1 MAETTKNQTAQPGH
15 MTQAE
20 RESSRKGGFTSIFI
34 KRPVLTIMFSVSLLI
49 IGLMAYS
56 GMGVGLFPNIDVP
69 YVLVQ
74 TTLPGASSEEMETS
88 VSKIIEESVNQIEG
102 IDELTSQSMEGTSLV
117 IVKFDMDKDRDV
129 AAQEVRDKVDLITND
144 LPDGTNP
151 PVILKLDADAMA
163 VLNVVVS
170 GDRDIIELTEIAK
183 KKVKEN
189 IENIRGVGSVGIV
202 GGREREVHIIVNP
215 FKLYSLGLPIKSVKD
230 ALKDQNIETPGG
242 RVEQKHQEYT
252 LRVLGRV
259 DKVADF
265 NDIFVARKNGTSI
278 KISDI
283 GYAEDSGEYDREST
297 YLNGR
302 RAVTLEVKK
311 QSGTNTLAVIQGV
324 KDKLEVI
331 KQTLPQDI
339 EIALMLDQSGTIRA
353 SVNTVLE
360 HLILG
365 GILAGVMVLI
375 FMGSLRSTFIAFLA
389 MPISIVGSFTFMK
402 MMGFTIDSMT
412 LLGLTVAVGIVID
425 DAIVMLE
432 NIYRHMEKYNKSPL
446 QAALDGSREI
456 TSTVIA
462 TTLSILVIFLPLAY
476 MGGIVGRVV
485 SSYGMTVVFAIALS
499 GVVALT
505 LTPMLC
511 AKMLKKKEGQSKFD
525 KMVDNINDSLA
536 DAYIPMLD
544 WSIKHRKTM
553 VVLSVLCVL
562 SLVPMMRIVGG
573 EFFPQDD
580 SGKIQINIEAPVG
593 TSYQDTQTILRQIEQ
608 DVRRMPYVKD
618 VLISAGVGEGS
629 FSNSNP
635 SNSGQ
640 VRFELED
647 RKGRKGITTAKYLQL
662 TRELMKKYEGLKTS
676 SYIVSDGPGGRKD
689 VQFRISG
696 PDVAQLANYGNAVLD
711 KLRQDPRFIDL
722 DLSLD
727 LAKPEYRVVIN
738 REKAHNMGVNVADI
752 ASGLRTMVGG
762 EDDITKYKEGDEL
775 YEVRIRVGEE
785 YRDTKEAVSA
795 LMIPAKVNGQ
805 EAIVRLDSVANIEE
819 GLGPSQIDRYNRQRQ
834 ITVEANLNGIDMRSA
849 LGIVKQAYDSLG
861 ASAEYTGG
869 NSGSAKEMARM
880 FQSFLLAFALAFLFK
895 YMILAAQFENY
906 SHPVAIIVSLPLT
919 IPFAVF
925 SLLITGQTLNIYSL
939 LGLFMLI
946 GVVSKN
952 AILQTDYTDQ
962 LRARGYG
969 CTNAILQANRVRLR
983 PILMTTLTL
992 IVGVVPM
999 LISNGEGAESRR
1011 SLAIV
1016 IVGGQALSL
1025 LVTLLMTPVTY
1036 ILVDKWAAWINWKL
1050 RGVPIPQDKDQA
1062 VILPEVPAD

>member
-1 MAETTKNQTAQPGH
+1 MQEKEQQATRQTEQKKGF
-15 MTQAE
+15 
-20 RESSRKGGFTSIFI
+20 SSFFI
-34 KRPVLTIMFSVSLLI
+34 RRPVLTIMCSLALVI
-49 IGLMAYS
+49 LGLMAYNS
-56 GMGVGLFPNIDVP
+56 MGVGLYPNMDVP

-74 TTLPGASSEEMETS
+74 TTLSGASSEEMETS
-88 VSKIIEESVNQIEG
+88 VSKVIEESVNQIEG
-102 IDELTSQSMEGTSLV
+102 IDELNSQSTEGISLV
-117 IVKFDMDKDRDV
+117 VIKFDMDKDQDV

-144 LPDGTNP
+144 LPDGTDA
-151 PVILKLDADAMA
+151 PVIMKLDADAISI
-163 VLNVVVS
+163 LNVVVS

-189 IENIRGVGSVGIV
+189 IENTRGVGSVSIV
-202 GGREREVHIIVNP
+202 GGREREIHVIVNP
-215 FKLYSLGLPIKSVKD
+215 FKLYSLGLPITAVKS
-230 ALKDQNIETPGG
+230 ALQDQNVETPGG
-242 RVEQKHQEYT
+242 RVEQQHQEYT
-252 LRVLGRV
+252 LRVLGRIDNV
-259 DKVADF
+259 PAF

-297 YLNGR
+297 FLNGR

-324 KDKLEVI
+324 KDKLDQI
-331 KQTLPQDI
+331 KSTLPKDI
-339 EIALMLDQSGTIRA
+339 KISLMMDQSGTIQA

-365 GILAGVMVLI
+365 GILAGIMVLI

-389 MPISIVGSFTFMK
+389 MPISIIGSFLFMN

-432 NIYRHMEKYNKSPL
+432 NIFRHMEKYNKTPL

-476 MGGIVGRVV
+476 MSGIVGRVV

-499 GVVALT
+499 GIVALT

-511 AKMLKKKEGQSKFD
+511 AKMLKQGEKKTKLD
-525 KMVDNINDSLA
+525 HIVDAINQKLVNI
-536 DAYIPMLD
+536 YIPMLN
-544 WSIKHRKTM
+544 WSIHHRKTM
-553 VVLSVLCVL
+553 VLISVLCL
-562 SLVPMMRIVGG
+562 FALVPMLKIVGG
-573 EFFPQDD
+573 EFFPQED
-580 SGKIQINIEAPVG
+580 SGKIQINVEAPVG
-593 TSYQDTQTILRQIEQ
+593 TSYTDTQQILMQLEQ

-618 VLISAGVGEGS
+618 VLISAGVGSS
-629 FSNSNP
+629 FLDSNP
-635 SNSGQ
+635 SNQGH

-647 RKGRKGITTAKYLQL
+647 RKTRHGITTAKYLDL
-662 TRELMKKYEGLKTS
+662 TREMMKKYDGLKTS
-676 SYIVSDGPGGRKD
+676 SYIVSDGPGGLKD
-689 VQFRISG
+689 VEYRISG
-696 PDVAQLANYGNAVLD
+696 PDINKLTEYGNAVLD

-727 LAKPEYRVVIN
+727 LAKPEYRVIIN
-738 REKAHNMGVNVADI
+738 REKAHDMGVNVTDI
-752 ASGLRTMVGG
+752 ASALRTMVGG
-762 EDDITKYKEGDEL
+762 EDEVTKYKEGDEL

-795 LMIPAKVNGQ
+795 LMVPATIDGK
-805 EAIVRLDSVANIEE
+805 ETIVRLDSVATIEE
-819 GLGPSQIDRYNRQRQ
+819 GTGPSQIDRYNRQRE
-834 ITVEANLNGIDMRSA
+834 ITVEANLNGLDTRTAM
-849 LGIVKQAYDSLG
+849 GIIQQAYDSLDV
-861 ASAEYTGG
+861 SNEYTGG
-869 NSGSAKEMARM
+869 TSGSAKEMARM
-880 FQSFLLAFALAFLFK
+880 FQSFILAFVLAFLFK

-919 IPFAVF
+919 VPFAVF
-925 SLLITGQTLNIYSL
+925 SLLVTGQTLNIYSL

-969 CTNAILQANRVRLR
+969 RTDAILQANRVRLR

-992 IVGVVPM
+992 VVGVVPM

-1036 ILVDKWAAWINWKL
+1036 ILMDEFGDWINYKF
-1050 RGVPIPQDKDQA
+1050 RGIPYPEDKSKDT
-1062 VILPEVPAD
+1062 ILPEVPQED

>member
-1 MAETTKNQTAQPGH
+1 MAEQDKQ
-15 MTQAE
+15 QAAKE
-20 RESSRKGGFTSIFI
+20 AAAKGGFASVFI
-34 KRPVLTIMFSVSLLI
+34 KRPVLTIMCSLALVI
-49 IGLMAYS
+49 VGLMAYS
-56 GMGVGLFPNIDVP
+56 NMGVGLYPNVEVP

-74 TTLPGASSEEMETS
+74 TTLAGASSEEMETS

-102 IDELTSQSMEGTSLV
+102 IDELRSQSMEGTSLV
-117 IVKFDMDKDRDV
+117 VIKFDLEKDRDV

-144 LPDGTNP
+144 LPDGTDP
-151 PVILKLDADAMA
+151 PVIMKLDADSMP

-189 IENIRGVGSVGIV
+189 IENIRGVGSVSIV
-202 GGREREVHIIVNP
+202 GGREREIHIIVNP
-215 FKLYSLGLPIKSVKD
+215 FKLYSLGLPINKVKT
-230 ALKDQNIETPGG
+230 ALQDQNVETPGG
-242 RVEQKHQEYT
+242 RVEQQHQEYS
-252 LRVLGRV
+252 LRILGRIPN
-259 DKVADF
+259 VAAF
-265 NDIFVARKNGTSI
+265 NDIFIARKNGTSI

-297 YLNGR
+297 HLNGR

-324 KDKLEVI
+324 KDKLELI
-331 KQTLPQDI
+331 KTTLPKDI
-339 EIALMLDQSGTIRA
+339 HVSLMLDQSGTIRA

-365 GILAGVMVLI
+365 GFLAGVMVLI

-389 MPISIVGSFTFMK
+389 MPISIIGSFFFMN

-432 NIYRHMEKYNKSPL
+432 NIYRHMEKYDKTPL
-446 QAALDGSREI
+446 QAAFDGSREI
-456 TSTVIA
+456 TATVVA

-476 MGGIVGRVV
+476 MSGIVGRIV

-499 GVVALT
+499 GLVALT

-511 AKMLKKKEGQSKFD
+511 AKMLKKADGKSKFD
-525 KMVDNINDSLA
+525 KMVDSINDSLV
-536 DAYIPMLD
+536 DAYIPMLK
-544 WSIKHRKTM
+544 WSISHRKTM
-553 VVLSVLCVL
+553 VLLSVLCVL
-562 SLVPMMRIVGG
+562 SLVPMMKIVGG

-580 SGKIQINIEAPVG
+580 SGKIQISVEAPVG
-593 TSYQDTQTILRQIEQ
+593 TSYPDTQKILIQMEQ
-608 DVRRMPYVKD
+608 DIRRMPYVKD
-618 VLISAGVGEGS
+618 VLLSAGVGDSS
-629 FSNSNP
+629 FSNSSP
-635 SNSGQ
+635 SNKGHI
-640 VRFELED
+640 RFELQD
-647 RKGRKGITTAKYLQL
+647 RKTRKGITTAKYLEL
-662 TRELMKKYEGLKTS
+662 TRELMKKYDGLKTN
-676 SYIVSDGPGGRKD
+676 SYIVSDGPGSGSKEAE
-689 VQFRISG
+689 FRISG
-696 PDVAQLANYGNAVLD
+696 PDIDKLAEYGNAILD

-738 REKAHNMGVNVADI
+738 RDKAHNMGVNVADI
-752 ASGLRTMVGG
+752 ASALRTMVGG
-762 EDDITKYKEGDEL
+762 EDDITKYKEGDDL

-795 LMIPAKVNGQ
+795 LMVPASING
-805 EAIVRLDSVANIEE
+805 EDTIVRLDSVAAIEE
-819 GLGPSQIDRYNRQRQ
+819 GLGPSQIDRFNRQRQ
-834 ITVEANLNGIDMRSA
+834 ITVEANLNGIDTRTAM
-849 LGIVKQAYDSLG
+849 GIIKQAYDSLDV
-861 ASAEYTGG
+861 SNEYSGG
-869 NSGSAKEMARM
+869 TSGSAKEMGRM
-880 FQSFLLAFALAFLFK
+880 FQSFVIAFILAFLFK

-919 IPFAVF
+919 IPFAVL
-925 SLLITGQTLNIYSL
+925 SLLITGQTLNIFSL
-939 LGLFMLI
+939 LGLFMLV

-969 CTNAILQANRVRLR
+969 RTNAILQANRVRLR

-999 LISNGEGAESRR
+999 LVSNGEGAESRR

-1025 LVTLLMTPVTY
+1025 LITLLMTPVTY
-1036 ILVDKWAAWINWKL
+1036 ILVDKFGAWVNWKL
-1050 RGVPIPQDKDQA
+1050 RGIPIPADKDKD
-1062 VILPEVPAD
+1062 VILSEVAQD

>member
-1 MAETTKNQTAQPGH
+1 MQEQQNQQAAY
-15 MTQAE
+15 QAE
-20 RESSRKGGFTSIFI
+20 KKGGFTSIFI
-34 KRPVLTIMFSVSLLI
+34 KRPVLTIMCSLALVI
-49 IGLMAYS
+49 LGLMAYS
-56 GMGVGLFPNIDVP
+56 GMGVGLYPNMDVP

-74 TTLPGASSEEMETS
+74 TTLSGASSEEMETS

-102 IDELTSQSMEGTSLV
+102 IDELSSTSTEGVSLV
-117 IVKFDMDKDRDV
+117 MIKFDMDKDRDV
-129 AAQEVRDKVDLITND
+129 AAQEVRDKVDLVTND
-144 LPDGTNP
+144 LPDGTDAP
-151 PVILKLDADAMA
+151 IIMKLDADAIS

-170 GDRDIIELTEIAK
+170 GDRDIIDLTEIAK

-189 IENIRGVGSVGIV
+189 IENTRGVGSVTIV
-202 GGREREVHIIVNP
+202 GGREREVHVIVNP
-215 FKLYSLGLPIKSVKD
+215 FKLYSLGLPITAVKS
-230 ALKDQNIETPGG
+230 ALQDQNVETPGG
-242 RVEQKHQEYT
+242 RVEQQHQEYT
-252 LRVLGRV
+252 LRVLGRIDNV
-259 DKVADF
+259 PAF
-265 NDIFVARKNGTSI
+265 NDIFVAKKNGTAI

-324 KDKLEVI
+324 KDKLEQI
-331 KQTLPQDI
+331 KPTLPKDI
-339 EIALMLDQSGTIRA
+339 NISLMLDQSGTIRA

-365 GILAGVMVLI
+365 GILAGIMVLI

-389 MPISIVGSFTFMK
+389 MPISIIGSFLFMN

-432 NIYRHMEKYNKSPL
+432 NIYRHMEKYNKTPM

-476 MGGIVGRVV
+476 MSGIVGRVV

-499 GVVALT
+499 GIVALT

-511 AKMLKKKEGQSKFD
+511 AKMLKKTEGKSKLDTF
-525 KMVDNINDSLA
+525 VDNINDSLI
-536 DAYIPMLD
+536 DVYIPMLN
-544 WSIKHRKTM
+544 WSIHHRKTM
-553 VVLSVLCVL
+553 VLLSVLCIL
-562 SLVPMMRIVGG
+562 SMFPMLKIVGG
-573 EFFPQDD
+573 EFFPQED
-580 SGKIQINIEAPVG
+580 SGKIQINVEAPVG
-593 TSYQDTQTILRQIEQ
+593 TSYPDTQRILMQLED

-618 VLISAGVGEGS
+618 VLISAGVGENS
-629 FSNSNP
+629 FSDSNP
-635 SNSGQ
+635 SNQGH

-647 RKGRKGITTAKYLQL
+647 RKTRHGITTSKYLEL
-662 TRELMKKYEGLKTS
+662 TREMMKKYEGLKTS

-689 VQFRISG
+689 LEYRISG
-696 PDVAQLANYGNAVLD
+696 PDLDKLTEYGNAILD

-738 REKAHNMGVNVADI
+738 REKAHDLGVNVTDI
-752 ASGLRTMVGG
+752 ASALRTMVGG
-762 EDDITKYKEGDEL
+762 EDEVTKYKEGDEL

-795 LMIPAKVNGQ
+795 LMVPANINGQ
-805 EAIVRLDSVANIEE
+805 ETIVRLDSVATIEE
-819 GLGPSQIDRYNRQRQ
+819 GYGPSQIDRYNRQRE
-834 ITVEANLNGIDMRSA
+834 ITVEANLNGIDTRSA
-849 LGIVKQAYDSLG
+849 MGIIQQAYDSLD
-861 ASAEYTGG
+861 ASNEYSGG
-869 NSGSAKEMARM
+869 TSGSAKEMGRM
-880 FQSFLLAFALAFLFK
+880 FQSFILAFVLAFLFK

-925 SLLITGQTLNIYSL
+925 SLLVTGQTLNIYSL

-969 CTNAILQANRVRLR
+969 RTNAILQANRVRLR

-992 IVGVVPM
+992 VVGVVPM

-1025 LVTLLMTPVTY
+1025 LITLLMTPVTY
-1036 ILVDKWAAWINWKL
+1036 ILMDEFAAWVNWKL
-1050 RGVPIPQDKDQA
+1050 RGIPIPEDKDKA

>member
-1 MAETTKNQTAQPGH
+1 MQEQQNQQAAY
-15 MTQAE
+15 QAE
-20 RESSRKGGFTSIFI
+20 KKGGFTSIFI
-34 KRPVLTIMFSVSLLI
+34 KRPVLTIMCSLALVI
-49 IGLMAYS
+49 LGLMAYS
-56 GMGVGLFPNIDVP
+56 GMGVGLYPNMDVP

-74 TTLPGASSEEMETS
+74 TTLSGASSEEMETS

-102 IDELTSQSMEGTSLV
+102 IDELSSTSTEGVSLV
-117 IVKFDMDKDRDV
+117 MIKFDMDKDRDV
-129 AAQEVRDKVDLITND
+129 AAQEVRDKVDLVTND
-144 LPDGTNP
+144 LPDGTDAP
-151 PVILKLDADAMA
+151 IIMKLDADAIS

-170 GDRDIIELTEIAK
+170 GDRDIIDLTEIAK

-189 IENIRGVGSVGIV
+189 IENTRGVGSVTIV
-202 GGREREVHIIVNP
+202 GGREREVHVIVNP
-215 FKLYSLGLPIKSVKD
+215 FKLYSLGLPITAVKS
-230 ALKDQNIETPGG
+230 ALQDQNVETPGG
-242 RVEQKHQEYT
+242 RVEQQHQEYT
-252 LRVLGRV
+252 LRVLGRIDNV
-259 DKVADF
+259 PAF
-265 NDIFVARKNGTSI
+265 NDIFVAKKNGTAI

-324 KDKLEVI
+324 KDKLEQI
-331 KQTLPQDI
+331 KPTLPKDI
-339 EIALMLDQSGTIRA
+339 NISLMLDQSGTIRA

-365 GILAGVMVLI
+365 GILAGIMVLI

-389 MPISIVGSFTFMK
+389 MPISIIGSFLFMN

-432 NIYRHMEKYNKSPL
+432 NIYRHMEKYNKTPM

-476 MGGIVGRVV
+476 MSGIVGRVV

-499 GVVALT
+499 GIVALT

-511 AKMLKKKEGQSKFD
+511 AKMLKKTEGKSKLDTF
-525 KMVDNINDSLA
+525 VDNINDSLI
-536 DAYIPMLD
+536 DVYIPMLN
-544 WSIKHRKTM
+544 WSIHHRKTM
-553 VVLSVLCVL
+553 VLLSVLCIL
-562 SLVPMMRIVGG
+562 SMFPMLKIVGG
-573 EFFPQDD
+573 EFFPQED
-580 SGKIQINIEAPVG
+580 SGKIQINVEAPVG
-593 TSYQDTQTILRQIEQ
+593 TSYPDTQRILMQLEN

-618 VLISAGVGEGS
+618 VLISAGVGENS
-629 FSNSNP
+629 FSDSNP
-635 SNSGQ
+635 SNQGH

-647 RKGRKGITTAKYLQL
+647 RKTRHGITTSKYLEL
-662 TRELMKKYEGLKTS
+662 TREMMKKYEGLKTS

-689 VQFRISG
+689 LEYRISG
-696 PDVAQLANYGNAVLD
+696 PDLDKLTEYGNAILD

-738 REKAHNMGVNVADI
+738 REKAHDLGVNVTDI
-752 ASGLRTMVGG
+752 ASALRTMVGG
-762 EDDITKYKEGDEL
+762 EDEVTKYKEGDEL

-795 LMIPAKVNGQ
+795 LMVPANINGQ
-805 EAIVRLDSVANIEE
+805 ETIVRLDSVATIEE
-819 GLGPSQIDRYNRQRQ
+819 GYGPSQIDRYNRQRE
-834 ITVEANLNGIDMRSA
+834 ITVEANLNGIDTRSA
-849 LGIVKQAYDSLG
+849 MGIIQQAYDSLD
-861 ASAEYTGG
+861 ASNEYSGG
-869 NSGSAKEMARM
+869 TSGSAKEMGRM
-880 FQSFLLAFALAFLFK
+880 FQSFILAFVLAFLFK

-925 SLLITGQTLNIYSL
+925 SLLVTGQTLNIYSL

-969 CTNAILQANRVRLR
+969 RTNAILQANRVRLR

-992 IVGVVPM
+992 VVGVVPM

-1025 LVTLLMTPVTY
+1025 LITLLMTPVTY
-1036 ILVDKWAAWINWKL
+1036 ILMDEFAAWVNWKL
-1050 RGVPIPQDKDQA
+1050 RGIPIPEDKDKA

>member
-1 MAETTKNQTAQPGH
+1 MAETDNRQAAL
-15 MTQAE
+15 QAE
-20 RESSRKGGFTSIFI
+20 KKGGFTAIFI
-34 KRPVLTIMFSVSLLI
+34 KRPVLTIMCSLALVI
-49 IGLMAYS
+49 VGLMAYRS
-56 GMGVGLFPNIDVP
+56 MGVGMYPNVEVP

-74 TTLPGASSEEMETS
+74 TTLAGASPEEMETS

-102 IDELTSQSMEGTSLV
+102 IDELKSQSMEGTSLV
-117 IVKFDMDKDRDV
+117 VIKFDLEKNRDV
-129 AAQEVRDKVDLITND
+129 AAQEVRDKVDLITKD
-144 LPDGTNP
+144 LPDGTDP
-151 PVILKLDADAMA
+151 PVIMKLDADSMP

-189 IENIRGVGSVGIV
+189 IENIRGVGSVSIV
-202 GGREREVHIIVNP
+202 GGREREIHVIVNP
-215 FKLYSLGLPIKSVKD
+215 FKLYSLGLPISKVKT
-230 ALKDQNIETPGG
+230 ALQEQNVEMPGG
-242 RVEQKHQEYT
+242 RVEQRHQEYS
-252 LRVLGRV
+252 LRILGRIPN
-259 DKVADF
+259 VAAF
-265 NDIFVARKNGTSI
+265 NDIFIGRKNGTSI

-297 YLNGR
+297 HLNGR

-311 QSGTNTLAVIQGV
+311 QSGTNTLSVIQGV
-324 KDKLEVI
+324 KDKLEII
-331 KQTLPQDI
+331 KNTLPKDI
-339 EIALMLDQSGTIRA
+339 NISLMLDQSGNIRA
-353 SVNTVLE
+353 SVHTVLE

-365 GILAGVMVLI
+365 GFLAGVMVLV

-389 MPISIVGSFTFMK
+389 MPISIIGSFAFMK
-402 MMGFTIDSMT
+402 MMGFTIDNMT

-432 NIYRHMEKYNKSPL
+432 NIYRHMEKYDKTPFV
-446 QAALDGSREI
+446 AALDGSREI
-456 TSTVIA
+456 TSTVVA

-476 MGGIVGRVV
+476 MSGIVGRIV

-499 GVVALT
+499 GLVALT

-511 AKMLKKKEGQSKFD
+511 AKMLKKNSGKSKFD
-525 KMVDNINDSLA
+525 KLVDSINDSLV
-536 DAYIPMLD
+536 DAYIPMLR
-544 WSIKHRKTM
+544 WSINHRKTM
-553 VVLSVLCVL
+553 VFLSVLCVL
-562 SLVPMMRIVGG
+562 SLVPMMKIVGG

-580 SGKIQINIEAPVG
+580 SGKIQISIEAPVG
-593 TSYQDTQTILRQIEQ
+593 TSYPDTQKILMQIEQ

-618 VLISAGVGEGS
+618 VLISAGVGDSS
-629 FSNSNP
+629 FANSSP
-635 SNSGQ
+635 SNKGHI
-640 VRFELED
+640 RFELAD
-647 RKGRKGITTAKYLQL
+647 RKTRKGITTAKYLDL

-676 SYIVSDGPGGRKD
+676 SYIVGEGPSSGRKEAE
-689 VQFRISG
+689 FIISG
-696 PDVAQLANYGNAVLD
+696 PDINKLSEYGNAILD

-727 LAKPEYRVVIN
+727 LAKPEYRVIIN
-738 REKAHNMGVNVADI
+738 RDKAHNLGVSVSDI
-752 ASGLRTMVGG
+752 ASALRTMVGG
-762 EDDITKYKEGDEL
+762 EDDITKYKEGDDL

-795 LMIPAKVNGQ
+795 LMVPGKTNG
-805 EAIVRLDSVANIEE
+805 ADTIVRLDSVAAIEE
-819 GLGPSQIDRYNRQRQ
+819 GLGPSQIDRFNRQRQ
-834 ITVEANLNGIDMRSA
+834 ITVEANLKDIDVRTAMGI
-849 LGIVKQAYDSLG
+849 IQQAYDSLG
-861 ASAEYTGG
+861 VSSEYTGG
-869 NSGSAKEMARM
+869 VSGSAKEMGRM
-880 FQSFLLAFALAFLFK
+880 FQSFIIAFILAFLFK

-925 SLLITGQTLNIYSL
+925 SLLLTGQTLNIFSL

-969 CTNAILQANRVRLR
+969 RTNAILQANRVRLR

-1025 LVTLLMTPVTY
+1025 IITLLMTPVTY
-1036 ILVDKWAAWINWKL
+1036 ILVDKFGAWVNWKL
-1050 RGVPIPQDKDQA
+1050 RGIPIPADKDQD